1 MQEIK
6 CPKCGEVFQVDET
19 GYAAIVKQVRD
30 EEFHR
35 EIHERLEQFEKE
47 KNASVEL
54 AKTATAKAYDVA
66 LAKKAMEIND
76 LKSQLN
82 MQKMSQAA
90 SLQDALNKKELEL
103 AQKDQLIAGL
113 TARLNAGKQE
123 IELAIAKVVN
133 EKQQELNDKEQS
145 ILQLTSAIEN
155 GKKESELREQT
166 LITQYE
172 EKLKFKDEEIER
184 YKDFKLRQST
194 KMVGESLEQY
204 CEIEF
209 NKLRMT
215 GFANAYFEKDN
226 DARTG
231 SKGDYIYREADEDG
245 TEFISIMFEMKNE
258 MDATSTKKKNEDFFK
273 ELDKDRREKNCEY
286 AVLVSMLESESE
298 LYNTG
303 IVDVSYRYPKMYV
316 IRPQFF
322 IPIITLLRNAAQ
334 NSLQYRKELSVIKTQ
349 NIDISNFEND
359 LNEFKDKFSRN
370 YRLASEKF
378 KKAIEEIDKTIDH
391 LQKTKDALLSSEN
404 NLRLANNKAEDLTI
418 KRLTRNNPTM
428 AAKFAD
434 LGKD

>member
-1 MQEIK
+1 
-6 CPKCGEVFQVDET
+6 
-19 GYAAIVKQVRD
+19 
-30 EEFHR
+30 
-35 EIHERLEQFEKE
+35 
-47 KNASVEL
+47 
-54 AKTATAKAYDVA
+54 
-66 LAKKAMEIND
+66 
-76 LKSQLN
+76 

-123 IELAIAKVVN
+123 IELAVAKVVN

-194 KMVGESLEQY
+194 KMVGESLEQH

-273 ELDKDRREKNCEY
+273 ELDKDRREKTASTPCLFPCWNRKASCTTP
-286 AVLVSMLESESE
+286 ALSMFLTATPKCTLSARSF
-298 LYNTG
+298 LFPSSRCCATRHKIHCNT
-303 IVDVSYRYPKMYV
+303 
-316 IRPQFF
+316 
-322 IPIITLLRNAAQ
+322 
-334 NSLQYRKELSVIKTQ
+334 
-349 NIDISNFEND
+349 
-359 LNEFKDKFSRN
+359 
-370 YRLASEKF
+370 
-378 KKAIEEIDKTIDH
+378 
-391 LQKTKDALLSSEN
+391 
-404 NLRLANNKAEDLTI
+404 
-418 KRLTRNNPTM
+418 
-428 AAKFAD
+428 AKN
-434 LGKD
+434 